1 MLCDTSDH
9 SLTKRTRFDER
20 SGLVERVESANSP
33 SVTLS
38 ASKWMPIGPAPVKGP
53 FAGRIDVAAPDPSNS
68 NVMYLGAN
76 NGGIWKTTNW
86 LDSYPNWTPITDKP
100 QILWLAIH
108 EHDLVV
114 FPGKLAKIFE
124 ILVRASAWPRAHLNF
139 AP

>member
-1 MLCDTSDH
+1 MPVPTRYS
-9 SLTKRTRFDER
+9 RTAFFMRNLRR
-20 SGLVERVESANSP
+20 SVVFSFSILLIVGLLVERVEGGTSP

-38 ASKWMPIGPAPVKGP
+38 ASKWTPIGPAPVNGP

-86 LDSYPNWTPITDKP
+86 SDSSPNWTPLTDKP
-100 QILWLAIH
+100 QILSLAVH

-114 FPGKLAKIFE
+114 FP
-124 ILVRASAWPRAHLNF
+124 
-139 AP
+139 

>member
-1 MLCDTSDH
+1 MPNPRGWIVFSVCVLFIAV
-9 SLTKRTRFDER
+9 LAIKLE
-20 SGLVERVESANSP
+20 SGPSP

-38 ASKWMPIGPAPVKGP
+38 ASSWTPIGPAPVNGP
-53 FAGRIDVAAPDPSNS
+53 FGGRIDVAAPDPSNS
-68 NVMYLGAN
+68 AVMYIGAN